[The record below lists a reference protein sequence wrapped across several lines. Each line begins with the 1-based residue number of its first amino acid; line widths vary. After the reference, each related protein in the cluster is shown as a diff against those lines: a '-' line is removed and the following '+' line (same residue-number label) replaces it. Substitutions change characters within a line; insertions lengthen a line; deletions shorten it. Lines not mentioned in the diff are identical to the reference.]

1 MTAPKTGIHYGNF
14 RRSMPL
20 PVSMSTLVS
29 EAQLQFELHAD
40 SHMLAAHSHA
50 GMRVN
55 TGIQSTDIVGFYDRC
70 ISSVPL
76 PPVFCINIPVST
88 SQSRWTRTSVGGPE
102 FLWLSV
108 STSQSRWTRI
118 SVGYLACCINVNVP
132 CCSPGGPE
140 FQWVLVFAVCTCT
153 ALLVVV
159 EVLLYVHRNRRF
171 IRDGYSFTRLAGFM

>member
-76 PPVFCINIPVST
+76 PPVFCINIPVQVDQNFSGF
-88 SQSRWTRTSVGGPE
+88 SG
-102 FLWLSV
+102 FLY
-108 STSQSRWTRI
+108 QR
-118 SVGYLACCINVNVP
+118 P
-132 CCSPGGPE
+132 SPGGPE

-153 ALLVVV
+153 ALLVVA